1 MVFQRKKDS
10 AKTVPCKSAGNF
22 FLWIFPRYERKNT
35 KIQKRNTEKIP
46 KIKLDKIQKKQSE
59 KRKTIQKKKDK
70 GIPKKAGGTGPA
82 KLPKSRHFAV
92 KDYGK
97 FLFPKG
103 RRRPSFFIC
112 SALR

>member
-1 MVFQRKKDS
+1 MDFSKIRKK
-10 AKTVPCKSAGNF
+10 KYKNTK
-22 FLWIFPRYERKNT
+22 EKHRKNT
-35 KIQKRNTEKIP
+35 KD
-46 KIKLDKIQKKQSE
+46 KIKKNTKEAIRKKKDHPKE
-59 KRKTIQKKKDK
+59 KKDK

-112 SALR
+112 PVLR